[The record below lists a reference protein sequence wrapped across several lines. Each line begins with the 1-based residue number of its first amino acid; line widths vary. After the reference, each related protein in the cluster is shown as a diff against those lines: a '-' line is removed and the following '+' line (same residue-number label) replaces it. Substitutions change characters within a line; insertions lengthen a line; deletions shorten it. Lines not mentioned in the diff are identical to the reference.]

1 MIKQQIETE
10 TQSISFWIDEV
21 SGALC
26 VQSFHMDVMEIPL
39 NTGIELLKTLRQ
51 KQEQYMDQNR
61 KGVFKWIG

>member
-1 MIKQQIETE
+1 MIKQQFETE
-10 TQSISFWIDEV
+10 NQSISFWIDDV

-26 VQSFHMDVMEIPL
+26 IQSNMDVMEIPL

-51 KQEQYMDQNR
+51 KQEMYLESNR

>member
-1 MIKQQIETE
+1 MIRYTFENE
-10 TQSISFWIDEV
+10 SQSISFWIDDV

-26 VQSFHMDVMEIPL
+26 IQSDRDVMEIPL

-51 KQEQYMDQNR
+51 KQEVYLEANR